1 MMGNTDGDSR
11 LHRLQIEANKIGYQV
26 EKHGDDSY
34 GIIVRD
40 KDGNDSFSLDDV
52 EKILGK
58 IRSENWPGA

>member
-1 MMGNTDGDSR
+1 MMGNTDDDSR
-11 LHRLQIEANKIGYQV
+11 LHRLQIEANKNGYHV
-26 EKHGDDSY
+26 EKHGDDSH

-58 IRSENWPGA
+58 IRSENWPRA